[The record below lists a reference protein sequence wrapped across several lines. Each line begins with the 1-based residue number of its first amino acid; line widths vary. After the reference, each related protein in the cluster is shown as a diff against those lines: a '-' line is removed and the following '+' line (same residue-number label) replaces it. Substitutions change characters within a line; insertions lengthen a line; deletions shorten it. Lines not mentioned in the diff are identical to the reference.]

1 VRYTI
6 IAAGVFAVFVA
17 PVWLLAWS
25 LCRAAA
31 QADRDLEQW
40 T

>member
-1 VRYTI
+1 MRFAI

-17 PVWLLAWS
+17 PVWLVAWS

-31 QADRDLEQW
+31 QADRDLEGW